1 MSKIIDDPYI
11 SKFLKAGFIEGI
23 YIPPPF
29 LNTNIMSRINVKR
42 EDLIKVLNTNRD
54 KHQQEYDEAYA
65 GYLQLCIEA
74 LEEKIVVVNDAAKA
88 LKDGPEE
95 TFDMYFNDLMQA
107 PENHV
112 QDYQDV
118 IDMLELS
125 EDTKLSV
132 GMEEYKK
139 YYKNDW
145 TWSRSWELSNKMY
158 VDKFHDM

>member
-1 MSKIIDDPYI
+1 MSRVFT
-11 SKFLKAGFIEGI
+11 SKTLEKGLI
-23 YIPPPF
+23 YGMDYVPPPI
-29 LNTNIMSRINVKR
+29 LNTNIMSRISVKR

-54 KHQQEYDEAYA
+54 KHQTEYAEAYA
-65 GYLQLCIEA
+65 GYLQLCVEA
-74 LEEKIVVVNDAAKA
+74 LEEKVETVKEAAKA
-88 LKDGPEE
+88 PKDGPELKVE
-95 TFDMYFNDLMQA
+95 MFFNDLMSQ

-112 QDYQDV
+112 DNYQDV

-125 EDTKLSV
+125 EDVKLDI

-145 TWSRSWELSNKMY
+145 SWSHNWGLSNKMY